1 MRHLRRK
8 HFGPVAVQRCTE
20 TSLRSLARYI
30 DEVVLQVLA
39 PHRAERIAAI
49 LDAPVHDLADKR
61 VYLLRIHPLTRLRGS
76 DKLNDLWLHL
86 GTECGVHHR
95 SLRRR
100 GVSGQAESR
109 AAARGQSHRRGAV
122 QTQRRGQ
129 SQRQEHD
136 AEPANHCPPLNT
148 KLHRQV

>member
-20 TSLRSLARYI
+20 TLLRSLARYI

-39 PHRAERIAAI
+39 PHFAERIAAI

-61 VYLLRIHPLTRLRGS
+61 VFLLRIHPLTRLRGT

-95 SLRRR
+95 SLPPRPHDVVST
-100 GVSGQAESR
+100 GVRSLG
-109 AAARGQSHRRGAV
+109 
-122 QTQRRGQ
+122 
-129 SQRQEHD
+129 
-136 AEPANHCPPLNT
+136 NI
-148 KLHRQV
+148 